1 VPGGKKSGAGAGRNR
16 QFVRGEDLTKWTE
29 GSLEAQ
35 LDLVERTL
43 EAAVKGPVELLATRA
58 DGALFRTP
66 DGALHEAAF
75 TAAPGQLEGVEIHP
89 STIPVHEAA
98 TLPRLVADELRDLT
112 AAMLR
117 GEAVERARVRAVA
130 ELLVADEQYT
140 LGAVLQRADEACAQ
154 TGDTHWFT
162 LYEANQEKIRTTM
175 WGQIRELEARVPK
188 TAYARLP
195 RTRLPEFEP
204 ELRESMGLLGGVLT
218 EVVDGISP
226 LVFDRDDEFL
236 GAIRDS
242 LIAEAQTLHG
252 LLAKAGQ
259 LIRAEDL
266 ERAAVAHDRWCGRAR
281 TMEVVSAYLKGRAN
295 KGAEEA
301 K

>member
-1 VPGGKKSGAGAGRNR
+1 MY
-16 QFVRGEDLTKWTE
+16 VRGEDLEKWMR
-29 GSLEAQ
+29 GSFEQ
-35 LDLVERTL
+35 QMDVV
-43 EAAVKGPVELLATRA
+43 EAAIERAVGVRVQMIATRG
-58 DGALFRTP
+58 DGALFMTP
-66 DGALHEAAF
+66 DGKLQEARYVFIGDSMSEVIVNPSPVPAYEE
-75 TAAPGQLEGVEIHP
+75 TA
-89 STIPVHEAA
+89 
-98 TLPRLVADELRDLT
+98 LPRLVGDELRELT
-112 AAMLR
+112 AAMVR
-117 GEAVERARVRAVA
+117 GEAPERTRVRSLTG
-130 ELLVADEQYT
+130 LLRADEVYT
-140 LGAVLQRADEACAQ
+140 LGQVLARVDEACAG
-154 TGDTHWFT
+154 TGETHWHT
-162 LYEANQEKIRTTM
+162 LYEANQEKIRTAM

-188 TAYARLP
+188 TAYAKLP
-195 RTRLPEFEP
+195 RARLPEFDA
-204 ELRESMGLLGGVLT
+204 ELRESMAIMAGLLH
-218 EVVDGISP
+218 EMVDGISP

-242 LIAEAQTLHG
+242 LIAEAQTLRG